1 MSIPIDNSTLSLG
14 NWCVTT
20 ESEQLWNI
28 WNATGGLNLPV
39 YTEAQFS
46 NYNNSATPPQPG
58 LITLINGSTTVATI
72 VITFDGNNNISNIL
86 RTS

>member
-14 NWCVTT
+14 NWSATT

-58 LITLINGSTTVATI
+58 LITLINGTDVVATI
-72 VITFDGNNNISNIL
+72 VITFDGSNNISNIL

>member
-14 NWCVTT
+14 NWSATT

-39 YTEAQFS
+39 YTEVQFS
-46 NYNNSATPPQPG
+46 NYNNSAVPPQPG
-58 LITLINGSTTVATI
+58 LITLINDTTTVATI
-72 VITFDGNNNISNIL
+72 VVTFDGANNISSIT

>member
-14 NWCVTT
+14 NWSATT

-39 YTEAQFS
+39 YTEVQFS

-58 LITLINGSTTVATI
+58 LITLINDNTTVATI

>member
-14 NWCVTT
+14 NWSATT

-28 WNATGGLNLPV
+28 WNATAGLNLPV
-39 YTEAQFS
+39 YTEVQFS
-46 NYNNSATPPQPG
+46 NYNSGTPPQPG
-58 LITLINGSTTVATI
+58 LITCLNQGVVVATI
-72 VITFDGNNNISNIL
+72 VITFDGSNNITNIL

>member
-1 MSIPIDNSTLSLG
+1 MSIPIDNSTTSLG

-39 YTEAQFS
+39 YTEVQFS
-46 NYNNSATPPQPG
+46 DYNNSAVPPQPG
-58 LITLINGSTTVATI
+58 LITLINGTTTVATI
-72 VITFDGNNNISNIL
+72 VITFDGDNNISSIQ

>member
-1 MSIPIDNSTLSLG
+1 MSIPIDNSTTSLG
-14 NWCVTT
+14 NWNATT
-20 ESEQLWNI
+20 SSEQLWNI

-46 NYNNSATPPQPG
+46 NYNGATPAQPG
-58 LITLINGSTTVATI
+58 LITLVNGTDVVATI
-72 VITFDGNNNISNIL
+72 VITFDGSNNITNIL

>member
-14 NWCVTT
+14 NWSATT

-39 YTEAQFS
+39 YTEVQFS
-46 NYNNSATPPQPG
+46 NYNNSAVPPQPG
-58 LITLINGSTTVATI
+58 LITLINDTTTVATI
-72 VITFDGNNNISNIL
+72 VINFDGSNNISSIV

>member
-1 MSIPIDNSTLSLG
+1 MSIPIDNSTTSLG

-39 YTEAQFS
+39 YTEVQFS
-46 NYNNSATPPQPG
+46 NYNNSAVPPQPG
-58 LITLINGSTTVATI
+58 LITLINDTTTVATI
-72 VITFDGNNNISNIL
+72 VISFDGSNNISSIV

>member
-14 NWCVTT
+14 NWGATT

-39 YTEAQFS
+39 YTEVQFS
-46 NYNNSATPPQPG
+46 NYNGATPPQPG
-58 LITLINGSTTVATI
+58 LINLLKDGEVVATI
-72 VITFDGNNNISNIL
+72 VITFDGSNNITNIL
-86 RTS
+86 RTN

>member
-14 NWCVTT
+14 NWGATT

-46 NYNNSATPPQPG
+46 NYNNSASPPQPG
-58 LITLINGSTTVATI
+58 LITLINDTTTVATI

>member
-14 NWCVTT
+14 NWSVTT

-39 YTEAQFS
+39 YTEVQFS
-46 NYNNSATPPQPG
+46 NYNNSAVPPQPG
-58 LITLINGSTTVATI
+58 LITLINDTTTVATI
-72 VITFDGNNNISNIL
+72 VISFDGSNNISSIV